1 MFYLIIRYAPSYIHS
16 EFLNPKK
23 HMKQD
28 YNKVS
33 LKDFA
38 DFEDKDIMERS
49 MIFQQYLEFLRKEQQ
64 LNYRI
69 RSTHGSEPVARIL
82 DPNDGKEKEAI
93 SFISNDYL
101 NLTKNPEVIEAGRQ
115 ALMKY
120 GSGAGASQ
128 LIGGNLDIHVELE
141 KRIAKFNHMEDSIIY
156 TSGFGANSGSILAML
171 QDKDVAIMDIYVHA
185 SVIDGTFNTNV
196 KWFLHNDM
204 GSLEKA
210 LKDVQHKYRTKMII
224 VDGVYSQE
232 ADLAPLRQIVELAR
246 QYGAYVMV
254 DDAHGQGVFG
264 KTGKGT
270 PEHFDL
276 LGKIDILT
284 GTFSKSFAG
293 VGGFL
298 CAKKEV
304 TDLLKYYARMNIF
317 SAAPT
322 PQVTGSLL
330 KSIDIVENQPEIR
343 EKLWW
348 NINYLKKNLI
358 DLGFNI
364 GETESAIFPIII
376 GDDVKVRKASQILLQ
391 RGIYVNPI
399 LYPAVPRRVTR
410 LRISLIATHNKEH
423 LDALLNN
430 LEDVAK
436 ILDIPRKQYA

>member
-1 MFYLIIRYAPSYIHS
+1 M
-16 EFLNPKK
+16 KK
-23 HMKQD
+23 D

-49 MIFQQYLEFLRKEQQ
+49 EIFQKYLEFLRKKNQ

-69 RSTHGSEPVARIL
+69 RSTHGSEPVAKII
-82 DPNDGKEKEAI
+82 DPVSGKEKEVI

-101 NLTKNPEVIEAGRQ
+101 NLTKNPEVIEAGKQ
-115 ALMKY
+115 ALLKY

-141 KRIAKFNHMEDSIIY
+141 QRIAQFNHMEDSIIY
-156 TSGFGANSGSILAML
+156 TSGFGANSGSLLAMM
-171 QDKDVAIMDIYVHA
+171 QEKDVVIMDIYVHA

-204 GSLEKA
+204 ESLEKA

-232 ADLAPLRQIVELAR
+232 ADLAPLDKIVELAR
-246 QYGAYVMV
+246 QYDAYVMV
-254 DDAHGQGVFG
+254 DDAHAQGVFG
-264 KTGKGT
+264 KNGKGT

-276 LGKIDILT
+276 LGKIDVLT

-298 CAKKEV
+298 CAKKEL

-348 NINYLKKNLI
+348 NINYLKKNLLH
-358 DLGFNI
+358 LGFNI
-364 GETESAIFPIII
+364 GNTQSAIFPIII
-376 GDDVKVRKASQILLQ
+376 GDDVKVREAARILLS

-399 LYPAVPRRVTR
+399 LYPAVPRRATR
-410 LRISLIATHNKEH
+410 LRISLIATHEKEH

-430 LEDVAK
+430 LEDVSK
-436 ILDIPRKQYA
+436 ELDIPKRAYVSE

>member
-1 MFYLIIRYAPSYIHS
+1 
-16 EFLNPKK
+16 
-23 HMKQD
+23 MKQD
-28 YNKVS
+28 YNTVS

-38 DFEDKDIMERS
+38 DFDNKDIMERS
-49 MIFQQYLEFLRKEQQ
+49 AIFQKYLEFLRKEKQ

-82 DPNDGKEKEAI
+82 DPNTGKEKEAI

-101 NLTKNPEVIEAGRQ
+101 NLTKNPEVIEAGKQ
-115 ALMKY
+115 ALLKY

-141 KRIAKFNHMEDSIIY
+141 KKIAAFNNMEDSIIY
-156 TSGFGANSGSILAML
+156 TSGFGANAGSILAML
-171 QDKDVAIMDIYVHA
+171 QEKDVAIMDIFVHA
-185 SVIDGTFNTNV
+185 SVIDGTYKTNV

-204 GSLEKA
+204 ASLEKA
-210 LKDVQHKYRTKMII
+210 LKDVQNKYRTKMII

-232 ADLAPLRQIVELAR
+232 ADLAPLNKIVELAR
-246 QYGAYVMV
+246 AYGAYVMV

-264 KTGKGT
+264 KNGKGT

-276 LGKIDILT
+276 LGKIDVLT
-284 GTFSKSFAG
+284 GTFSKSFGA

-298 CAKKEV
+298 CASKEL

-330 KSIDIVENQPEIR
+330 RSIDIVEEQPEIR

-348 NINYLKKNLI
+348 NINYLKQNLTA
-358 DLGFNI
+358 LGFDI
-364 GETESAIFPIII
+364 GNTESAIFPIII
-376 GDDVKVRKASQILLQ
+376 GDDVKVRESARILLE

-410 LRISLIATHNKEH
+410 LRISLIATHEKEH
-423 LDALLNN
+423 LDALLNH
-430 LEDVAK
+430 LEDVAQK
-436 ILDIPRKQYA
+436 LNLPKKQYA